1 VTRIRI
7 GSATVL
13 RLLTLL
19 SVAVAA
25 SLTAGLTTAPRSE
38 AYWVCAPFAPVVR
51 APDFRCAGTQYS
63 GGLSYIEKNSSPRAY
78 GVYRSS
84 VPGGGS
90 VSGEEYFSGSND
102 YFLQDFGCGPG
113 YANAHNRNSINNTV
127 QYTLA
132 GNC

>member
-1 VTRIRI
+1 VTHIRI
-7 GSATVL
+7 GSATVV
-13 RLLTLL
+13 RLLALL

-25 SLTAGLTTAPRSE
+25 SLAAGLSTAPRSD
-38 AYWVCAPFAPVVR
+38 AFWVCAPNGPVVR
-51 APDFRCAGTQYS
+51 APDFRCRSDQFST
-63 GGLSYIEKNSSPRAY
+63 GLSYIEKNSSPRAY

-84 VPGGGS
+84 AFGGGS
-90 VSGEEYFSGSND
+90 VNGEEYFSGSSD

-113 YANAHNRNSINNTV
+113 YPNAHNRNSVNNTV